1 MTKLDII
8 TPLISAQIVTCITE
22 RGNVSLTKE
31 LQSYSYTRMPFK
43 PSYFKAD
50 LFKVLSNPVRIQILD
65 ALRTGERSVND
76 ISEWLEVE
84 PSSISQQLAVL
95 RSRNLVTSRKQGNFV
110 FYSIRDPAIFKILD
124 AALEVFNNHL
134 VDVREALEQ
143 LE

>member
-1 MTKLDII
+1 
-8 TPLISAQIVTCITE
+8 
-22 RGNVSLTKE
+22 
-31 LQSYSYTRMPFK
+31 MPFK

-50 LFKVLSNPVRIQILD
+50 LFKILSNPVRIQIID
-65 ALRTGERSVND
+65 TLRTGERSVNE
-76 ISEWLEVE
+76 IAQWLEIK

-110 FYSIRDPAIFKILD
+110 FYSIRDPAVFRILD

-134 VDVREALEQ
+134 VDVRDALEK

>member
-1 MTKLDII
+1 MTKQHSINL
-8 TPLISAQIVTCITE
+8 AQ
-22 RGNVSLTKE
+22 G
-31 LQSYSYTRMPFK
+31 LQSCSDTQMSFQ

-76 ISEWLEVE
+76 IAERLESE

-110 FYSIRDPAIFKILD
+110 FYSIRDPAIFKLLD

-134 VDVREALEQ
+134 VNVRDALEK
-143 LE
+143 LA

>member
-1 MTKLDII
+1 
-8 TPLISAQIVTCITE
+8 
-22 RGNVSLTKE
+22 
-31 LQSYSYTRMPFK
+31 MPFK
-43 PSYFKAD
+43 ASHFKAD

-65 ALRTGERSVND
+65 ALRVGERSVND
-76 ISEWLEVE
+76 IAEWLEIE

-134 VDVREALEQ
+134 VDVRDALEK